1 MQLTTIDL
9 TPRIGTEI
17 KADLETLLNGS
28 AVAEFRCLLEERV
41 IIALREVNLD
51 DRQQV
56 RFAKMLGEVKQ
67 LGDDS
72 IFKATLDKKQ
82 NRAAEYLKTS
92 LFWHIRRHYRRDSEP
107 SSTSITMWWKSEAT
121 ARRASAT

>member
-1 MQLTTIDL
+1 MNLTTIDL

-28 AVAEFRCLLEERV
+28 AVAKFRCLLEERG

-56 RFAKMLGEVKQ
+56 AFAKTLGELTQ
-67 LGDDS
+67 LGADS
-72 IFKATLDKKQ
+72 IIKVTLDKSRTAPP
-82 NRAAEYLKTS
+82 N
-92 LFWHIRRHYRRDSEP
+92 IRRLL
-107 SSTSITMWWKSEAT
+107 SSGTPT
-121 ARRASAT
+121 ALLVRF